1 MNKILFVIPVL
12 AAVLFMASCKDD
24 DNDMAG
30 KGEMKVYLTDA
41 PALYDAVNVDVQAV
55 EVHTET
61 QGWVSLNVNPG
72 VYNLLDYANGNDTLI
87 ASSALDV
94 GRVSQIRLILGANN
108 SIVVAGTS
116 FPLQTPSAQQSGLKL
131 NVQADIEPGVTYEMT
146 LDFDASRSIVVTG
159 NSSYILKPVIR
170 VISAG
175 VDGAISGTI
184 SPAAFGTTVY
194 AASATDTAGTI
205 VSASGYFLIGGL
217 AAGNYDLMI
226 DAPLPYNDTTINNVT
241 VNTGLTTDL
250 NVVALP

>member
-1 MNKILFVIPVL
+1 MNRILFIVPVL
-12 AAVLFMASCKDD
+12 MAVLFVTSCKDD
-24 DNDMAG
+24 SDDMAG
-30 KGEMKVYLTDA
+30 QGEMKIYLTDA
-41 PALYDAVNVDVQAV
+41 PALYDAVNVDVQGV

-72 VYNLLDYANGNDTLI
+72 IYNLLDYANGNDTLI
-87 ASSALDV
+87 ASSMVDV
-94 GRVSQIRLILGANN
+94 GRVSQVRLILGNN
-108 SIVVAGTS
+108 NTIVVAGVTM
-116 FPLQTPSAQQSGLKL
+116 PLETPSAQQSGLKL

-159 NSSYILKPVIR
+159 NSTYKLKPVIR

-184 SPAAFGTTVY
+184 APVAIGTTVY

-205 VSASGYFLIGGL
+205 VSATGFFLIGGL
-217 AAGNYDLMI
+217 EAGTYNVHV
-226 DAPLPYNDTTINNVT
+226 DAPAPYNDTVITGVT

-250 NVVALP
+250 QIVNLP